1 MAKSKTANGAAGES
15 LLIELLT
22 EELPPKSL
30 ARLSAA
36 FAGAVTD
43 ALRDGAFIGAGS
55 VSEKFATPRRL
66 AVLIPNV
73 RSRQLDS
80 VVERKGPSVQ
90 AALDA
95 SGKPTPAL
103 LGFARSCGVDPE
115 KLERRKD
122 EKGENFLYRVKKK
135 GEPLAAHLA
144 GYVEQAVKR
153 LPVAKLMR
161 WSSHDIQFVRPVHGL
176 IMLHGTKVVP
186 GVVLGRKSGNK
197 TRGHRF
203 MSSGAIAI
211 KRATDYAKTL
221 RVQGKVIAGYEER
234 KKLIV
239 HGLDKAATNLGAGT
253 TWRLGKEMDLVDEVN
268 SIVESPS
275 VHVGTFDSSYLDVPR
290 ECLIVSMQQHQKY
303 FPLVDAHGKLQARF
317 LFVANMQPRDPSQ
330 IVRGNER
337 VLRARLAD
345 AKFFYDQ
352 DRKTRLAER
361 VPRLAH
367 VVYHNKLGS
376 QLQRVERMQVL
387 AAAIALKLKAD
398 PVTAERAAFLAK
410 ADLLTDMVGEFPEL
424 QGTMGRYYA
433 LHDGESTEVANAIE
447 QHYLPRSAGGALP
460 QGAIAISLALADKLD
475 TLVGIFGIGLA
486 PTGEKDPFGLR
497 RAAVGVLRILL
508 EQELALNIDEL
519 LELARGRFEDVSLGA
534 NVSRELLSFFFD
546 RLRPY
551 LRERDYA
558 ADEVDAVLSLA
569 PTRFD
574 QVIPRL
580 DAIRK
585 FRAAP
590 EGQAL
595 AAANKRIQNI
605 LRQAGNGDPDLITP
619 AIDGTLFREEAEKK
633 LAARL
638 GEVSARVQPLTAAGD
653 FAAALRELSSLR
665 DAVDAF
671 FDKVMV
677 MADDANLRAARLQ
690 LLAQIRR
697 EFREIAD
704 VSKLQG

>member
-1 MAKSKTANGAAGES
+1 
-15 LLIELLT
+15 
-22 EELPPKSL
+22 
-30 ARLSAA
+30 
-36 FAGAVTD
+36 
-43 ALRDGAFIGAGS
+43 
-55 VSEKFATPRRL
+55 
-66 AVLIPNV
+66 
-73 RSRQLDS
+73 
-80 VVERKGPSVQ
+80 
-90 AALDA
+90 
-95 SGKPTPAL
+95 
-103 LGFARSCGVDPE
+103 
-115 KLERRKD
+115 
-122 EKGENFLYRVKKK
+122 
-135 GEPLAAHLA
+135 A

-303 FPLVDAHGKLQARF
+303 FPLADAHGKLQARF

-345 AKFFYDQ
+345 AKFFYNQ

-519 LELARGRFEDVSLGA
+519 LELARGRFEEVSLGA

-677 MADDANLRAARLQ
+677 MADDANLRTARLQ

-704 VSKLQG
+704 ISKLQG

>member
-1 MAKSKTANGAAGES
+1 MK
-15 LLIELLT
+15 
-22 EELPPKSL
+22 
-30 ARLSAA
+30 R
-36 FAGAVTD
+36 
-43 ALRDGAFIGAGS
+43 
-55 VSEKFATPRRL
+55 
-66 AVLIPNV
+66 
-73 RSRQLDS
+73 
-80 VVERKGPSVQ
+80 
-90 AALDA
+90 
-95 SGKPTPAL
+95 
-103 LGFARSCGVDPE
+103 
-115 KLERRKD
+115 
-122 EKGENFLYRVKKK
+122 K
-135 GEPLAAHLA
+135 GEPLGAHLA
-144 GYVEQAVKR
+144 GYLEQAVKR

-161 WSSHDIQFVRPVHGL
+161 WSSRDIQFVRPVHGL
-176 IMLHGTKVVP
+176 IMLHGSKVVP
-186 GVVLGRKSGNK
+186 GVVLGLKSGSK

-203 MSSGAIAI
+203 MSGGQITV

-221 RVQGKVIAGYEER
+221 RVQGKVIAGYDER
-234 KKLIV
+234 QALIV
-239 HGLDKAATNLGAGT
+239 RGLDQAAVKFGAGA
-253 TWRLGKEMDLVDEVN
+253 TWRLGKEMELVDEVT

-275 VHVGTFDSSYLDVPR
+275 VHVGVFDPSYLEVPR
-290 ECLIVSMQQHQKY
+290 ECLIVSMQHHLKH
-303 FPLVDAHGKLQARF
+303 FALADARGKLQPRF
-317 LFVANMQPRDPSQ
+317 LFVANTQPRDPSQ

-352 DRKTRLAER
+352 DRRTRLAER

-376 QLQRVERMQVL
+376 QLERVERIQVL

-398 PVTAERAAFLAK
+398 PVTAERAAFLCK

-433 LHDGESTEVANAIE
+433 LHDGESPDVAGAIE
-447 QHYLPRSAGGALP
+447 QHYFPRSAGGELPSGPIAL
-460 QGAIAISLALADKLD
+460 SLALADKLD
-475 TLVGIFGIGLA
+475 TLVGIFGVGLA
-486 PTGEKDPFGLR
+486 PSGEKDPFGLR

-508 EQELALNIDEL
+508 EQALPLDIGEL
-519 LELARGRFEDVSLGA
+519 LERARGRFENVALGS
-534 NVSRELLSFFFD
+534 NVGRALQEFFFD
-546 RLRPY
+546 RLRSY
-551 LRERDYA
+551 LRDRDYA
-558 ADEVDAVLSLA
+558 ADEIEAVLTLA

-580 DAIRK
+580 DAIRR

-605 LRQAGNGDPDLITP
+605 LRQATDGDPDKIVP
-619 AIDGTLFREEAEKK
+619 AIDGVWLREDAEKK
-633 LAARL
+633 LAAELR
-638 GEVSARVQPLTAAGD
+638 EVSARVQPLTAAGD
-653 FAAALRELSSLR
+653 FAAALKALSGLR
-665 DAVDAF
+665 DTVDAF

-677 MADDANLRAARLQ
+677 MADDEKLRMARLQ

>member
-1 MAKSKTANGAAGES
+1 VATTKTAKSARGES
-15 LLIELLT
+15 LLVELLT

-30 ARLSAA
+30 ARLASA
-36 FAGAVTD
+36 FAD
-43 ALRDGAFIGAGS
+43 ALTALLRDGAFIGADE
-55 VSEKFATPRRL
+55 VPERFATPRRL
-66 AVLIPNV
+66 AVLIPNT
-73 RSRQLDS
+73 RARQVDS
-80 VVERKGPSVQ
+80 IVERRGPSVQ

-95 SGKPTPAL
+95 AGKPTPAL
-103 LGFARSCGVDPE
+103 VGFARSCGVDPS
-115 KLERRKD
+115 KLERRED
-122 EKGENFLYRVKKK
+122 GKGEYFLYRMKKK

-161 WSSHDIQFVRPVHGL
+161 WSSRDIQFVRPVHGL
-176 IMLHGTKVVP
+176 IMLHGSKVVP
-186 GVVLGRKSGNK
+186 GQVLGLKSGNK

-203 MSSGAIAI
+203 MSSGPITI

-221 RVQGKVIAGYEER
+221 RAQGKVVAGYDER
-234 KKLIV
+234 LALIV
-239 HGLDKAATNLGAGT
+239 RGLDRAAGKLRAN
-253 TWRLGKEMDLVDEVN
+253 WRLGEEMELVEEVT

-275 VHVGTFDSSYLDVPR
+275 VHLGTFDAAFLNVPR
-290 ECLIVSMQQHQKY
+290 ECLIVSMQHHLKH
-303 FPLVDAHGKLQARF
+303 FALADTHGKLQPRF
-317 LFVANMQPRDPSQ
+317 LFVANTQPRDSSQ
-330 IVRGNER
+330 IVHGNER

-376 QLQRVERMQVL
+376 QLQRVERIQIL

-398 PVTAERAAFLAK
+398 PVSAERAAFLCK
-410 ADLLTDMVGEFPEL
+410 ADLLTEMVGEFPEL

-433 LHDGESTEVANAIE
+433 LHDGESAEVADAVA
-447 QHYLPRSAGGALP
+447 QHYFPRAAGGELP
-460 QGAIAISLALADKLD
+460 SGPIAISLALADKLD

-508 EQELALNIDEL
+508 EQALPLDVAELVER
-519 LELARGRFEDVSLGA
+519 ARGQFD
-534 NVSRELLSFFFD
+534 NVALSPAISRDLQEFFFD

-551 LRERDYA
+551 LRERGYA
-558 ADEVDAVLSLA
+558 ADEIEAVLALL

-580 DAIRK
+580 EAIRK

-590 EGQAL
+590 EGLAL

-605 LRQAGNGDPDLITP
+605 LRQATGGDPDAIVP
-619 AIDGTLFREEAEKK
+619 AIDGIWLREDAEKR
-633 LAARL
+633 LAAKL
-638 GEVSARVQPLTAAGD
+638 GEVAKRVQPLTAAGD
-653 FAAALRELSSLR
+653 FAAALQELSRLR
-665 DAVDAF
+665 GTVDTF

-677 MADDANLRAARLQ
+677 MVDDEKLRMARLQ

-704 VSKLQG
+704 ISRLQG